1 MNCFLSPYYV
11 SPIYV
16 PLVVLLCAAIHRTR
30 LLVPTDRRRVALHS
44 FFIAGLILMVFTSLL
59 EGIRNPTEGTDDP
72 GTVFMRKFDVQD
84 STRIYLDSGLA
95 LDVGTG
101 PGRIPLKIA
110 RRNPKLRV
118 VGVDRSEAM
127 IQAARNAARE
137 QDSGGRLRFL
147 LGDANCL
154 SFPDAAFDLV
164 LSNSLLHHLAD
175 PVCVFREMERVT
187 RAGGWILVRDLR
199 RPSRVSF
206 PWHAAWYGR
215 HYAGLMRD
223 LYGASL
229 RAAYSPPEL
238 RDLLNRASLGSACPF
253 ALGRTHLGF
262 VMQKEGH

>member
-1 MNCFLSPYYV
+1 MAWWTLPRVPEAEMMSEAEEVSAYASAAAQPYLDALDDTFV
-11 SPIYV
+11 EQ
-16 PLVVLLCAAIHRTR
+16 VLG
-30 LLVPTDRRRVALHS
+30 
-44 FFIAGLILMVFTSLL
+44 FG
-59 EGIRNPTEGTDDP
+59 
-72 GTVFMRKFDVQD
+72 
-84 STRIYLDSGLA
+84 LDSGLA

-137 QDSGGRLRFL
+137 QDSGGSIRFL
-147 LGDANCL
+147 LGDANRL

-175 PVCVFREMERVT
+175 PVCVFREMARVT

-206 PWHAAWYGR
+206 PFHAAWYGR

-229 RAAYSPPEL
+229 RAAYTPQEL
-238 RDLLNRASLGSACPF
+238 RDLVNRASLGSVCPF

-262 VMQKEGH
+262 VMQKEAP

>member
-1 MNCFLSPYYV
+1 MTWWTLPRVPEAEVMSEAEGV
-11 SPIYV
+11 SAYASAAAQAYLDALDDTFV
-16 PLVVLLCAAIHRTR
+16 EQVLG
-30 LLVPTDRRRVALHS
+30 
-44 FFIAGLILMVFTSLL
+44 FG
-59 EGIRNPTEGTDDP
+59 
-72 GTVFMRKFDVQD
+72 
-84 STRIYLDSGLA
+84 LDSGLA

-137 QDSGGRLRFL
+137 RDSGGRLRFL
-147 LGDANCL
+147 LGDANRL

-262 VMQKEGH
+262 VMRKEGH

>member
-1 MNCFLSPYYV
+1 MTWWTLPRVTEAEVMSGAEGV
-11 SPIYV
+11 SAYASAAAQAYLDALDDTFV
-16 PLVVLLCAAIHRTR
+16 EQVLG
-30 LLVPTDRRRVALHS
+30 
-44 FFIAGLILMVFTSLL
+44 FG
-59 EGIRNPTEGTDDP
+59 
-72 GTVFMRKFDVQD
+72 
-84 STRIYLDSGLA
+84 LDSGLA

-127 IQAARNAARE
+127 IQVARNAARE
-137 QDSGGRLRFL
+137 RDSGGRLRFL
-147 LGDANCL
+147 LGDATRL

-238 RDLLNRASLGSACPF
+238 RDLLNRAALGSACPF

>member
-1 MNCFLSPYYV
+1 MAWWTLPRVPEGEVMSEAEGV
-11 SPIYV
+11 SAYASAAAQAYLDALDDTFV
-16 PLVVLLCAAIHRTR
+16 EQVLG
-30 LLVPTDRRRVALHS
+30 
-44 FFIAGLILMVFTSLL
+44 FG
-59 EGIRNPTEGTDDP
+59 
-72 GTVFMRKFDVQD
+72 
-84 STRIYLDSGLA
+84 LDSGLA
-95 LDVGTG
+95 LDIGTG

-137 QDSGGRLRFL
+137 RDSGGRLRFL
-147 LGDANCL
+147 LGDATRL

-175 PVCVFREMERVT
+175 PVCVFREMKRVT

>member
-1 MNCFLSPYYV
+1 MTWWTLPRVPEAEVMSGAEGV
-11 SPIYV
+11 SAYASAAAQAYLDALDDTFV
-16 PLVVLLCAAIHRTR
+16 EQVLG
-30 LLVPTDRRRVALHS
+30 
-44 FFIAGLILMVFTSLL
+44 FG
-59 EGIRNPTEGTDDP
+59 
-72 GTVFMRKFDVQD
+72 
-84 STRIYLDSGLA
+84 LDSGLA

-127 IQAARNAARE
+127 IQVARNAARE
-137 QDSGGRLRFL
+137 RDSGGRLRFL
-147 LGDANCL
+147 LGDANRL